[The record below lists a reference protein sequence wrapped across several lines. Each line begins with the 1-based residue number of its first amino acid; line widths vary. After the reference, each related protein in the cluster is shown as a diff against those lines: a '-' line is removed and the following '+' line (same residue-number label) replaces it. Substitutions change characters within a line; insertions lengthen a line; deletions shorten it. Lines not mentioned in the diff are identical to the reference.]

1 MPGHG
6 KPARSARSARG
17 ADAATVAPAP
27 RSVPR
32 GELLARVHAL
42 SVSVTLVWVTRRS
55 ARPPDKPLGAGAPCR
70 VADVGCRVR
79 GRVEQGLAAH
89 AKRHAPRVLKSS
101 HKRPLLHPCRGPQIA
116 PKVLGDCLDTGAAL
130 GDPTLP
136 TAGQSH
142 RPRVSGGAAHGWAA
156 TRVPASTKWRGSC
169 LILHD
174 AAGLVRPGPGVPCV
188 HVPPMRVRWTS
199 LRWR

>member
-1 MPGHG
+1 MYKRVYWLIQHHVCRHCHRVVL
-6 KPARSARSARG
+6 AHANQCQDTASTLSTLSTRCRRSRG
-17 ADAATVAPAP
+17 CTCPP
-27 RSVPR
+27 LCPTLCTR

-101 HKRPLLHPCRGPQIA
+101 HKRPLLHPRRGPQIA
-116 PKVLGDCLDTGAAL
+116 PKVLGDRLDTGAAL

-142 RPRVSGGAAHGWAA
+142 RPRVSLRGGPHMGGRPRA
-156 TRVPASTKWRGSC
+156 C
-169 LILHD
+169 L
-174 AAGLVRPGPGVPCV
+174 
-188 HVPPMRVRWTS
+188 
-199 LRWR
+199 